1 MCALLFNEA
10 THTYTENGVVV
21 PSVTQILAPLNDL
34 SFIKPEVLEYKR
46 ALGTAVHKA
55 TELYDMG
62 ELDEESVATVVRPYL
77 DAWIRLRAE
86 LPFEILGMEERVFH
100 PSHRYA
106 GTYDR
111 LVMLDGKRCVWD
123 LKTGAMYPSYGP
135 QTAAYKNAVEK
146 QHGIRI
152 EGRYTVEL
160 RDDGTYRLHEMT
172 DPDDWP
178 VFLGCL
184 ALHRFKNKHAA

>member
-1 MCALLFNEA
+1 MSALHFDEA
-10 THTYTENGVVV
+10 THTYTENGVRV

-34 SFIKPEVLEYKR
+34 SFIKPDVLQFKR
-46 ALGTAVHKA
+46 DLGTAVHKA
-55 TELYDMG
+55 TELYDLG
-62 ELDEESVATVVRPYL
+62 ELDESTVSPLVQPYL
-77 DAWIRLRAE
+77 DGWIRLRAE

-100 PSHRYA
+100 PAHRYA

-111 LVMLDGKRCVWD
+111 LVMLDGKRCIFD
-123 LKTGAMYPSYGP
+123 LKTGAMFPSYGP

-146 QHGIRI
+146 ASGKRV
-152 EGRYTVEL
+152 EGRYAIEL

-172 DPDDWP
+172 DPEDWQ

>member
-1 MCALLFNEA
+1 MSALLFDEA
-10 THTYTENGVVV
+10 SHTYTADGVVI

-34 SFIKPEVLEYKR
+34 SFIKPDVLQYKR
-46 ALGTAVHKA
+46 ELGTAVHKA
-55 TELYDMG
+55 TELYDQG
-62 ELDEESVATVVRPYL
+62 ELDEATVPAVVQPYL
-77 DAWIRLRAE
+77 DGWIRLRAE
-86 LPFEILGMEERVFH
+86 LSFEILGMEERVFH
-100 PSHRYA
+100 PAHRYA

-111 LVMLDGKRCVWD
+111 LVLLDGKRCIWD
-123 LKTGAMYPSYGP
+123 LKTGGMFPSYGP

-146 QHGIRI
+146 ASGERV
-152 EGRYTVEL
+152 EGRFTVEL

-172 DPDDWP
+172 DPEDWP

>member
-1 MCALLFNEA
+1 MSALHFDEA
-10 THTYTENGVVV
+10 THTYTENGVRV

-34 SFIKPEVLEYKR
+34 SFIKPDVLQFKR
-46 ALGTAVHKA
+46 DLGTAVHKA
-55 TELYDMG
+55 TELYDLG
-62 ELDEESVATVVRPYL
+62 ELDESTVSPLVQPYL
-77 DAWIRLRAE
+77 DGWIRLRAE

-100 PSHRYA
+100 PAHRYA

-123 LKTGAMYPSYGP
+123 LKTGGMFPSYGP

-146 QHGIRI
+146 QHGVRI

-160 RDDGTYRLHEMT
+160 RDDGTYRLHAME

>member
-1 MCALLFNEA
+1 MSALLFDEA
-10 THTYTENGVVV
+10 SHTYTADGVVI

-34 SFIKPEVLEYKR
+34 SFIKPDVLQYKR
-46 ALGTAVHKA
+46 ELGTAVHKA
-55 TELYDMG
+55 TELYDQG
-62 ELDEESVATVVRPYL
+62 ELDEATVPAVVQPYL
-77 DAWIRLRAE
+77 DGWIRLRAE
-86 LPFEILGMEERVFH
+86 LSFEILGMEERVFH
-100 PSHRYA
+100 PAHRYA

-111 LVMLDGKRCVWD
+111 LVLLDGKRCIWD
-123 LKTGAMYPSYGP
+123 LKTGGMFPSYGP

-146 QHGIRI
+146 ASGKRV
-152 EGRYTVEL
+152 EARFTVEL

-172 DPDDWP
+172 DPEDWP

>member
-1 MCALLFNEA
+1 MSALLFDEA
-10 THTYTENGVVV
+10 SHTYTAGGVVV

-34 SFIKPEVLEYKR
+34 SFISPEVLAYKR

-55 TELYDMG
+55 TELYDTG
-62 ELDEESVATVVRPYL
+62 ELDESSVADVVRPYL
-77 DAWIRLRAE
+77 NAWIRLRSE
-86 LPFEILGMEERVFH
+86 LQFEILGMEERVFH
-100 PSHRYA
+100 PAHRYA

-111 LVMLDGKRCVWD
+111 MVMLDGKRCIWD

-146 QHGIRI
+146 MHGIRI
-152 EGRYTVEL
+152 EGRYTVAL
-160 RDDGTYRLHEMT
+160 RDDGNYRLHAME
-172 DPDDWP
+172 DPEDWP

-184 ALHRFKNKHAA
+184 ALYRFKNKHAA

>member
-1 MCALLFNEA
+1 MSELLFDEA
-10 THTYTENGVVV
+10 THTYTVGGVVV

-34 SFIKPEVLEYKR
+34 SFIKPEVLQYKR
-46 ALGTAVHKA
+46 DLGTAVHKA

-62 ELDEESVATVVRPYL
+62 ELDEESVADVVRPYL
-77 DAWIRLRAE
+77 DAWIRLRRE

-100 PSHRYA
+100 PAHRYA

-111 LVMLDGKRCVWD
+111 QVLLEGKRCIFD

-146 QHGIRI
+146 MTGKRI
-152 EGRYTVEL
+152 EGRYAVEL

-172 DPDDWP
+172 DPEDWQ

-184 ALHRFKNKHAA
+184 ALHRFKTKHAA

>member
-1 MCALLFNEA
+1 MSALLFNEA
-10 THTYTENGVVV
+10 SHTYTADGVVI

-34 SFIKPEVLEYKR
+34 SFIKPDVLQYKR
-46 ALGTAVHKA
+46 ELGTAVHKA
-55 TELYDMG
+55 TELYDQG
-62 ELDEESVATVVRPYL
+62 ELDEATVPAVVQPYL
-77 DAWIRLRAE
+77 NGWIRLRAE
-86 LPFEILGMEERVFH
+86 LSFEILGMEERVFH
-100 PSHRYA
+100 PAHRYA

-111 LVMLDGKRCVWD
+111 LVLLDGKRCIWD
-123 LKTGAMYPSYGP
+123 LKTGGMFPSYGP

-146 QHGIRI
+146 ASGKRV

-172 DPDDWP
+172 DPEDWP

>member
-1 MCALLFNEA
+1 MSALLFNEA
-10 THTYTENGVVV
+10 SHTYTADGVVI

-34 SFIKPEVLEYKR
+34 SFIKPDVLQYKR
-46 ALGTAVHKA
+46 ELGTAVHKA
-55 TELYDMG
+55 TELYDQG
-62 ELDEESVATVVRPYL
+62 ELDEATVPAVVQPYL
-77 DAWIRLRAE
+77 NGWIRLRAE
-86 LPFEILGMEERVFH
+86 LSFEILGMEERVFH
-100 PSHRYA
+100 PAHRYA

-111 LVMLDGKRCVWD
+111 LVLLDGKRCIWD
-123 LKTGAMYPSYGP
+123 LKTGGMFPSYGP

-146 QHGIRI
+146 ASGKRV
-152 EGRYTVEL
+152 EARFTVEL

-172 DPDDWP
+172 DPEDWP

>member
-1 MCALLFNEA
+1 MSALLFDEA
-10 THTYTENGVVV
+10 SHTYRFDGAII
-21 PSVTQILAPLNDL
+21 PSVTQILSPLNDL
-34 SFIKPEVLEYKR
+34 SMIPVATLEYKR
-46 ALGTAVHKA
+46 QLGTAVHKA
-55 TELYDMG
+55 TELYDLG
-62 ELDEESVATVVRPYL
+62 ELDEDSVAPVVRPYL

-86 LPFEILGMEERVFH
+86 LPFEILGMEERVYH
-100 PSHRYA
+100 PVHRYA

-111 LVMLDGKRCVWD
+111 LVILDGKRSVFD

-146 QHGIRI
+146 ATGKRI
-152 EGRYTVEL
+152 EGRYAIEL
-160 RDDGTYRLHEMT
+160 RDDATYRLHEMT
-172 DPDDWP
+172 DPEDWQ

>member
-1 MCALLFNEA
+1 MSALLFDEA
-10 THTYTENGVVV
+10 SHTYTVDGERI

-34 SFIKPEVLEYKR
+34 SFIKPDVLAYKR
-46 ALGTAVHKA
+46 QLGTAVHKA
-55 TELYDMG
+55 TELYDQG
-62 ELDEESVATVVRPYL
+62 ELDESTVPEVVQPYL
-77 DAWIRLRAE
+77 DAWIRLRTE
-86 LPFEILGMEERVFH
+86 LPFEILGMEERVYH

-111 LVMLDGKRCVWD
+111 LVLLDGKRCVWD
-123 LKTGAMYPSYGP
+123 LKTGGMFPSYGP

-146 QHGIRI
+146 VSGKRV

-178 VFLGCL
+178 TFLGCL
-184 ALHRFKNKHAA
+184 ALHRFKTKHAA